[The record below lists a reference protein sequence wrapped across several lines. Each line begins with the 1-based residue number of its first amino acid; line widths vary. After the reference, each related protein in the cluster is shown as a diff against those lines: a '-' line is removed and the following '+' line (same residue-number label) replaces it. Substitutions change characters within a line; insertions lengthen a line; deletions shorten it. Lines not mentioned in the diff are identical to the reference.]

1 MVPPGRPGRAATGE
15 RALYPRGMASSV
27 RVDAWL
33 WAVRV
38 FKSRSL
44 ATTACKAG
52 HVQVDCARAKPSTLV
67 REGTRV
73 VVRGGPRERILVV
86 RQTLTKRV
94 GAPLAAEAMLDESPP
109 PPPRAE
115 RPAPVALRERGTGR
129 PTKRERRDLDR
140 LRGR

>member
-1 MVPPGRPGRAATGE
+1 MPDNE
-15 RALYPRGMASSV
+15 SV

-33 WAVRV
+33 WAVRI

-52 HVQVDCARAKPSTLV
+52 HVQVEGARAKPATTV
-67 REGTRV
+67 RAGMRV

-86 RQTLTKRV
+86 RRTLAKRV
-94 GAPLAAEAMLDESPP
+94 SATLAAEAMIDESPP
-109 PPPRAE
+109 PPPREE
-115 RPAPVALRERGTGR
+115 RPAPVALRERGAGR
-129 PTKRERRDLDR
+129 PTKRERRDLQR